1 MPIEVVVPRLGWSMD
16 EGTFGEWLKR
26 DGDFVERGQALFV
39 LEGEKSAQD
48 IESFDEGV
56 LRIPPDAPQ
65 PGDTVKVGQVL
76 AFLVAKGELAPF
88 DLNSGSQTSAKPRA
102 PAKIEVTT
110 GGEASKAAADGQRHT
125 GAAHATR
132 VKASP
137 RARRLAAELK
147 IDWTKIGGTG
157 RTGRIRERDVL
168 ASFAKSQVISSIAE
182 PASRRDAPKS
192 TGGAPR
198 TLAVSPIRRTI
209 ASRMRAGAHETAPV
223 TLTTRCDATNLV
235 ALREQ
240 FRAAQNASESV
251 VPGYNDIIIKLTVA
265 ALLRHPL
272 LAAQWNDR
280 EIVLPD
286 GIHISLAV
294 DTDAGLLAPVIRDAD
309 KLTLRQIAAETRRLA
324 DLARDGRLSAD
335 QMQGGVFTVTNLGMF
350 GIDAF
355 TPIINLPQCAILG
368 VGRIVREP
376 AVVNDQI
383 VPRDQLTLSLTFDH
397 RVVDGAPAAR
407 FLQDLSR
414 SIEQP
419 GASLIA

>member
-1 MPIEVVVPRLGWSMD
+1 
-16 EGTFGEWLKR
+16 
-26 DGDFVERGQALFV
+26 
-39 LEGEKSAQD
+39 
-48 IESFDEGV
+48 
-56 LRIPPDAPQ
+56 
-65 PGDTVKVGQVL
+65 VKVGQVL
-76 AFLVAKGELAPF
+76 AFLVAEGELAPF
-88 DLNSGSQTSAKPRA
+88 EHDSESQTSAKTQA
-102 PAKIEVTT
+102 PAKVEITT
-110 GGEASKAAADGQRHT
+110 GGEPSEAAADGKRHT
-125 GAAHATR
+125 RAAHATR

-137 RARRLAAELK
+137 RARRLAAQ
-147 IDWTKIGGTG
+147 INVDWTQIHGTG
-157 RTGRIRERDVL
+157 RTGRVRERDVL
-168 ASFAKSQVISSIAE
+168 ASFAKSQVISATAE
-182 PASRRDAPKS
+182 SASRAAAPNS
-192 TGGAPR
+192 AGRAPR
-198 TLAVSPIRRTI
+198 TLAVSPIRKTI

-240 FRAAQNASESV
+240 FRAVQTGSESV
-251 VPGYNDIIIKLTVA
+251 VPGYNDIIIKLTAA

-272 LAAQWNDR
+272 LAAQWSDR
-280 EIVLPD
+280 EIVLPE

-309 KLTLRQIAAETRRLA
+309 KLTLRQIAAESRRLA
-324 DLARDGRLSAD
+324 DLARGGRLSAD
-335 QMQGGVFTVTNLGMF
+335 QMQGGFFTVTNLGMF
-350 GIDAF
+350 GVDAF

-397 RVVDGAPAAR
+397 RVADGAPAAR